1 MKTLR
6 NQTAIVT
13 GGAKRIG
20 AALVRALAEDG
31 WHVVIHCHQSR
42 AEAEALAAE
51 ISNAVVVVGDLA
63 DPGIG
68 DIIVAAAAGLPP
80 LGLLINSAS
89 RFIYDRIDDFG
100 VDDFDTHMA
109 VNLRAP
115 ALIIRAFAAALPA
128 GAEPALSVGAEPA
141 LSAGAEPALVAGA
154 EPALVV
160 GAEPALVVNLLDA
173 KLEALNPD
181 FFTYTLSKIGLDGL
195 TELTARAYAPRL
207 RCAAIAPA
215 VTLVSG
221 PQSRENFEAVHGLN
235 PLRRG
240 VAVAEIVAALRF
252 IIATPTFNA
261 QTITLDGGQ
270 RLLGLPRDVAYMVD
284 K

>member
-42 AEAEALAAE
+42 VEAEALAAE
-51 ISNAVVVVGDLA
+51 IGNAVVVVGDLA

-109 VNLRAP
+109 INLRAP
-115 ALIIRAFAAALPA
+115 ALIIRAFAAALSA
-128 GAEPALSVGAEPA
+128 GAEPALS
-141 LSAGAEPALVAGA
+141 
-154 EPALVV
+154 V

-240 VAVAEIVAALRF
+240 VAVAEIVEALRF

>member
-1 MKTLR
+1 MGTLR

-20 AALVRALAEDG
+20 AALVRALAADG

-42 AEAEALAAE
+42 AEADALAAE
-51 ISNAVVVVGDLA
+51 IGNSVVVAGDLA
-63 DPGIG
+63 DPAIG
-68 DIIVAAAAGLPP
+68 DIIIAAAAGLPP
-80 LGLLINSAS
+80 LGLLVNSAS
-89 RFIYDRIDDFG
+89 RFVYDRIEDFG
-100 VDDFDTHMA
+100 AADFDTHMA

-115 ALIIRAFAAALPA
+115 ALITRAFAAALPEA
-128 GAEPALSVGAEPA
+128 DDA
-141 LSAGAEPALVAGA
+141 
-154 EPALVV
+154 
-160 GAEPALVVNLLDA
+160 ALVVNLLDA

-181 FFTYTLSKIGLDGL
+181 YFTYTLSKIGLEGL

-240 VAVAEIVAALRF
+240 VAVSEIVAALRF

-270 RLLGLPRDVAYMVD
+270 RLFSLPRDVAYMVE